1 MLSSYHV
8 VSGASLEFCQITTKW
23 IFEEVFKWYKINN
36 LRMTCENI
44 LNIKT
49 ESSRLLMALDPAY
62 NHLFNTPRKILVNKE
77 QENAQF
83 SPQKCVVKLSSMS
96 YTLVKASEK
105 FWQIMII
112 IVVRQ
117 WVAQMYDCCIFF
129 SIVANSVVTQKT
141 WFDFQLIDLEEIHQ
155 LFLCHRFF
163 SER

>member
-62 NHLFNTPRKILVNKE
+62 NHLFNTPRKMLVNKE

-129 SIVANSVVTQKT
+129 CIIVITRTCTVIWIRHSA
-141 WFDFQLIDLEEIHQ
+141 I
-155 LFLCHRFF
+155 F
-163 SER
+163 SRRPKAYHY

>member
-1 MLSSYHV
+1 
-8 VSGASLEFCQITTKW
+8 
-23 IFEEVFKWYKINN
+23 
-36 LRMTCENI
+36 MTCENI

-49 ESSRLLMALDPAY
+49 ESSRLLMALDPASF
-62 NHLFNTPRKILVNKE
+62 NHLFNTPRKMLVNKE

-96 YTLVKASEK
+96 YTLVNASEK

-129 SIVANSVVTQKT
+129 SIVENSVVTQKT
-141 WFDFQLIDLEEIHQ
+141 
-155 LFLCHRFF
+155 
-163 SER
+163 

>member
-1 MLSSYHV
+1 
-8 VSGASLEFCQITTKW
+8 
-23 IFEEVFKWYKINN
+23 
-36 LRMTCENI
+36 
-44 LNIKT
+44 
-49 ESSRLLMALDPAY
+49 MALDPAY

-117 WVAQMYDCCIFF
+117 WVAQMYDYCIFF
-129 SIVANSVVTQKT
+129 SRKLSGDTKN
-141 WFDFQLIDLEEIHQ
+141 LI
-155 LFLCHRFF
+155 
-163 SER
+163 

>member
-8 VSGASLEFCQITTKW
+8 VSGASLEFCQITTQW

-36 LRMTCENI
+36 LRMTCEII
-44 LNIKT
+44 LNTKT
-49 ESSRLLMALDPAY
+49 ESSLLLITLDPAY
-62 NHLFNTPRKILVNKE
+62 NHLFNTPRKMLVNKE

-83 SPQKCVVKLSSMS
+83 SPQKCVVKLSSMN
-96 YTLVKASEK
+96 YILVKASEK

-129 SIVANSVVTQKT
+129 CIVEKSVVSHKT
-141 WFDFQLIDLEEIHQ
+141 WFEF
-155 LFLCHRFF
+155 
-163 SER
+163 